1 MDGRFETW
9 IRPDRGFAAWPTHD
23 DSAVVIGGWP
33 YSELQANKGD
43 IEGNYLAMLELAPA
57 FAERVR
63 AATRQA
69 RLVGTA
75 VRNYFGKPFG
85 PGWAL
90 VGDAGYNKDFITA
103 QGMQDAFRDAEVR
116 HRPSEGHDP
125 ARRPGRAPP
134 PRCAGPD
141 GPLQQPGPER
151 WHGRRCYRL
160 PMIGSWVLGF
170 REAAAMTMP
179 DQRRR
184 VVVVVALGVVVV
196 TVGLAVP
203 VARGLL
209 EDEPAA
215 PVTTSGGGP
224 WERLPRPPAND
235 IFQGPEL
242 GSAVWTGEELL
253 LLADSA
259 FTPPPSMGPPDALAY
274 DPATGGWR
282 VLPEPPLRPDED
294 GGGVPVWTGTELLL
308 VSRTGSPLAYDPDAD
323 RWRRFTA
330 PPPGLISGA
339 GAPEPVW
346 TGAEV
351 LLWDFWDGGPGAA
364 YNPATDRWRQLT
376 PPPLGRRRTWTIQ
389 AWTGRQLLVV
399 GGTCGSGVDDLCRDG
414 AAYDPAADTWTPVPG
429 LAGGAIAP
437 EAASAWTGSE
447 LVVWSTTADK
457 AGRSVANTASAYDP
471 GAGRWRALPPAP
483 ITPRRLAALVWAGD
497 RLLVWGGIRNLPG
510 DRLAYPDD
518 GAAYDPRRERW
529 QRLARAPVPGRAS
542 PLTAW
547 TGDRAIFIGGMNVGD
562 RLRMDRGNIAG
573 ITEQGAAWRPR

>member
-1 MDGRFETW
+1 MAM
-9 IRPDRGFAAWPTHD
+9 PDRG
-23 DSAVVIGGWP
+23 
-33 YSELQANKGD
+33 
-43 IEGNYLAMLELAPA
+43 
-57 FAERVR
+57 
-63 AATRQA
+63 
-69 RLVGTA
+69 
-75 VRNYFGKPFG
+75 
-85 PGWAL
+85 
-90 VGDAGYNKDFITA
+90 
-103 QGMQDAFRDAEVR
+103 
-116 HRPSEGHDP
+116 
-125 ARRPGRAPP
+125 
-134 PRCAGPD
+134 
-141 GPLQQPGPER
+141 
-151 WHGRRCYRL
+151 
-160 PMIGSWVLGF
+160 
-170 REAAAMTMP
+170 
-179 DQRRR
+179 RRR
-184 VVVVVALGVVVV
+184 VVGVVASGVVMLVA
-196 TVGLAVP
+196 VGLAVP

-242 GSAVWTGEELL
+242 VWAVWTGEELL

-259 FTPPPSMGPPDALAY
+259 FTPPPSVGPPDA
-274 DPATGGWR
+274 
-282 VLPEPPLRPDED
+282 
-294 GGGVPVWTGTELLL
+294 
-308 VSRTGSPLAYDPDAD
+308 LAYDPDAD

-330 PPPGLISGA
+330 PPPGLVSDA
-339 GAPEPVW
+339 GTLEPVW

-351 LLWDFWDGGPGAA
+351 LLWDFWDGGPGVA
-364 YNPATDRWRQLT
+364 YNPATDRWRQLA
-376 PPPLGRRRTWTIQ
+376 PPPLGPRRTWTIQ

-399 GGTCGSGVDDLCRDG
+399 GGTCGSGVDDLCRDA
-414 AAYDPAADTWTPVPG
+414 AAYDPATDTWTPVPG

-471 GAGRWRALPPAP
+471 GAGRWRTVPPAP

-510 DRLAYPDD
+510 DRLAYPED
-518 GAAYDPRRERW
+518 GAAYDPRRDRW

-562 RLRMDRGNIAG
+562 RLRMDRGNIPAV
-573 ITEQGAAWRPR
+573 TEQGAAWRPR